1 MAVEDEEQ
9 LVDVPEDISLTKVL
23 YVQEAVTR
31 PEILIRTILSNRVH
45 VT

>member
-23 YVQEAVTR
+23 SDS
-31 PEILIRTILSNRVH
+31 IRSANFELVNGVH
-45 VT
+45 CVSRK